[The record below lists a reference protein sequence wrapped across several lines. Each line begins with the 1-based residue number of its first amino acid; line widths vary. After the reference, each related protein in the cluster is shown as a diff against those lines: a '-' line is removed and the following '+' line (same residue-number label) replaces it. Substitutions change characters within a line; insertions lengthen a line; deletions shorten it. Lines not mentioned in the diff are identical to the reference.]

1 METIISLTIFTVPF
15 LLLVSAPIV
24 VILLLAD
31 VLLAVMEAAVE
42 NKKIKQLFN
51 V

>member
-1 METIISLTIFTVPF
+1 METIISLTIFTIPF
-15 LLLVSAPIV
+15 LLLVSAPAV
-24 VILLLAD
+24 AILLLAD
-31 VLLAVMEAAVE
+31 VLLTVVEATIE

>member
-24 VILLLAD
+24 VILLAAD
-31 VLLAVMEAAVE
+31 VLLTVMDATIQ
-42 NKKIKQLFN
+42 NKKVKQLFN